1 VRKVNA
7 VKKKNYLFHFP
18 YFGKDT
24 SGLDDWR
31 KLVNIRTTQTLK
43 YMNLSRILR
52 IINYDPSQ
60 YMNQKKMSMMV
71 SGKREDHEKIYES
84 FAVSPDKGEGGG
96 GASPRKD
103 YVEASK
109 KGNVGFNLF

>member
-7 VKKKNYLFHFP
+7 VKKKNYLFHIP
-18 YFGKDT
+18 YEGKDKR
-24 SGLDDWR
+24 LDDWR

-71 SGKREDHEKIYES
+71 SGKREENEKIYDS
-84 FAVSPDKGEGGG
+84 FIEPRSPAPDKGN
-96 GASPRKD
+96 S
-103 YVEASK
+103 
-109 KGNVGFNLF
+109 

>member
-1 VRKVNA
+1 MRKVNA
-7 VKKKNYLFHFP
+7 VKKKNYLFHIP
-18 YFGKDT
+18 YEGKDA
-24 SGLDDWR
+24 GLDEWR

-60 YMNQKKMSMMV
+60 YMNQKKMAMMV
-71 SGKREDHEKIYES
+71 SGKREDSEKIYGS
-84 FAVSPDKGEGGG
+84 FAEAPNSPDKGGND
-96 GASPRKD
+96 PRRG

-109 KGNVGFNLF
+109 KGNVGLNLF